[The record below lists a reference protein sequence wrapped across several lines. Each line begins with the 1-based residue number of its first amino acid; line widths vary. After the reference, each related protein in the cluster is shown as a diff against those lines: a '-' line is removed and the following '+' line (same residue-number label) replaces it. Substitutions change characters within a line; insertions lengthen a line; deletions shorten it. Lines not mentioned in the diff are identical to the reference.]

1 MRIRNTVSDRTSNS
15 SSFAGVSGRVRQQ
28 GVRAYHVNYLQDV
41 VVGVEVQGSDV
52 DLHEL
57 PAEEIV
63 GQLLHLLGP
72 GGGPHQN
79 LAMEK

>member
-1 MRIRNTVSDRTSNS
+1 M
-15 SSFAGVSGRVRQQ
+15 
-28 GVRAYHVNYLQDV
+28 RAYHVNYLQDV
-41 VVGVEVQGSDV
+41 VVGVEVQGADV

-79 LAMEK
+79 LAMKK